1 MLNYKTKSI
10 IFVLLFSCIMIVPV
24 YAQEPEP
31 TPTPR
36 PTTTTILTEVSDSVQ
51 TIGIL
56 NFVSAGIVILVL
68 VVAYKGLAP
77 LIKAN
82 SDANQRATEAN
93 KTTAE
98 VQNKLIDFIEKQARE
113 MEKINEIRRAQTEA
127 MERTALAQEA
137 TVKHMNEIETRKEAL
152 ERSNTQVDT
161 IKSHTSSELAGAAE
175 TINKHTDESVGSLR
189 QVVEDAVGGI
199 GEIKE
204 QLQATVKVDD
214 LENILSPLLKPI
226 VDRLDE
232 IANQLNTAAHKE
244 PVAVEA
250 KVHITE
256 GEENKSNE

>member
-10 IFVLLFSCIMIVPV
+10 IFILLFSCIMISPV
-24 YAQEPEP
+24 YAQEIEP
-31 TPTPR
+31 ASMPR

-82 SDANQRATEAN
+82 SEAN

-127 MERTALAQEA
+127 MERIALAQEA

-161 IKSHTSSELAGAAE
+161 IKSHTSSELAGASE
-175 TINKHTDESVGSLR
+175 TINKHTDESVGRSR
-189 QVVEDAVGGI
+189 QAVEDAVGVI

-204 QLQATVKVDD
+204 QLQATLKVDD
-214 LENILSPLLKPI
+214 LENILSPLLKPNE
-226 VDRLDE
+226 DRLDE
-232 IANQLNTAAHKE
+232 TANQLNTAALKE

>member
-1 MLNYKTKSI
+1 MLNHKTKSI
-10 IFVLLFSCIMIVPV
+10 IFLLLFSCIMIAPV
-24 YAQEPEP
+24 YSQEAEP
-31 TPTPR
+31 TSTPTPSTR
-36 PTTTTILTEVSDSVQ
+36 TMITEISDSVQ
-51 TIGIL
+51 NIGIQ
-56 NFVSAGIVILVL
+56 NFVMSGVVVIILIV
-68 VVAYKGLAP
+68 AWKGLDP
-77 LIKAN
+77 LLKAN
-82 SDANQRATEAN
+82 ANANNRATEA
-93 KTTAE
+93 
-98 VQNKLIDFIEKQARE
+98 QNKLFEFIEKRE
-113 MEKINEIRRAQTEA
+113 KDNEKLNEFRRLQSES

-137 TVKHMNEIETRKEAL
+137 TVKHMTEIETRKEAL